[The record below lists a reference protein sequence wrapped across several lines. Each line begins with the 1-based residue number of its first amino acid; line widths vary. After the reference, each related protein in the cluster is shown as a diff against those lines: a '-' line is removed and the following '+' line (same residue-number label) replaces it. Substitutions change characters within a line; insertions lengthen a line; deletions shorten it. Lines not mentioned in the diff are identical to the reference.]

1 MRPPPLNHCGMNVRR
16 FALVVL
22 NAGLILVLAAGS
34 AAASERAAVMATIHQ
49 FVDGFNKG
57 DTKSALAACASPT
70 IIIDEFPPHEWHGPT
85 ACADWANAYN
95 DNAKKDGITD
105 GIVTLGEPWHVD
117 VTGDRGYVVVPVKY
131 AYKQHGKLVVESGS
145 VFTVAL
151 KKVAAGWRITG
162 WAWAKH

>member
-1 MRPPPLNHCGMNVRR
+1 MNFRR
-16 FALVVL
+16 FTLVVL
-22 NAGLILVLAAGS
+22 NAGLMLVFGAAC
-34 AAASERAAVMATIHQ
+34 AAASEQTAVMATVHQ

-57 DTKSALAACASPT
+57 DTKSALAACASPAS
-70 IIIDEFPPHEWHGPT
+70 IIDEFPPHEWHGPT

-95 DNAKKDGITD
+95 ANAKKDGITD
-105 GIVTLGEPWHVD
+105 GIVTLGTPLHVD
-117 VTGDRGYVVVPVKY
+117 VTGYRGYVVVPAKY
-131 AYKQHGKLVVESGS
+131 AFKQHGKPVVESSS